1 MTRLLTALLILAA
14 ATPAVAHEGHGEP
27 GLLHGFSGEHGLALL
42 AAIVVMALAVGL
54 RRPLARLV
62 ARYRARR

>member
-14 ATPAVAHEGHGEP
+14 ATPAAAHEGHGEP
-27 GLLHGFSGEHGLALL
+27 GLSHGFSGEHGLALL
-42 AAIVVMALAVGL
+42 AAIVLMALAVGL

>member
-1 MTRLLTALLILAA
+1 MTRLLSALLILAA
-14 ATPAVAHEGHGEP
+14 ATPAAAHEGHGET

-42 AAIVVMALAVGL
+42 AVIVVMALAVWI